1 MSAQNTQASGQAGSG
16 SISPGPWK
24 VYPSGR
30 SVPGYDVCD
39 RIVSDKWT
47 GRSLSLVGCSDADA
61 RLIAAAPELLAALR
75 EIAALDGAY
84 CGVAVE
90 LARAALTKAEVRS

>member
-1 MSAQNTQASGQAGSG
+1 MSAQHTQASGQAE
-16 SISPGPWK
+16 ISSHTPGPWH
-24 VYPSGR
+24 VSLARGR
-30 SVPGYDVCD
+30 SALAVDDSKGLEVALLTRPHGTT
-39 RIVSDKWT
+39 S
-47 GRSLSLVGCSDADA
+47 ADA